1 MLRIDNLSVAFG
13 SQPVLKDISLQVQ
26 PGETLAVVG
35 ESGAG
40 KTTLGLSVLGLTAGV
55 RTGSITLGGEE
66 LVGRGE
72 EELRALRGR
81 EIAIVLQSGGEVL
94 HPLYTALDQ
103 VAEAVAVHFPV
114 TPEAARARAGQ
125 MLTDMGLRAERH
137 NVHPHRLS
145 GGERQRALLAM
156 ALVNEPRLVVLD
168 EPTAALDP
176 GSKAEV
182 CSLLKAR
189 LAGKAALLI
198 THDLGTVAAV
208 ADSVAVLYA
217 GRILET
223 GPCREVFAAPRHPY
237 TRALL
242 RAYPDM
248 GSLKDLQRIP
258 GRTVRHAPGCPYHPR
273 CTQHIA
279 ACTQLVPAL
288 KPHGTSGRTLAC
300 HRGGIIP
307 CLEVTGLGKSFDGT
321 PVLADIDL
329 TLHEGETLALVGESG
344 SGKTTLARTLMGLWE
359 ADAGR
364 VVLEGKTGIPRKQF
378 YEYIQLVFQ
387 NPGEMLSHRL
397 TVREIVRE
405 PLDVHNRGT
414 AAEREAL
421 VLKTLAEVEL
431 PVDEDFLGR
440 YPHQISGGEAQRV
453 AVARSLV
460 LAPKVLIADEVTSAL
475 DAGAQASVVRLLLE
489 LQERRGLALL
499 FITHDLALARK
510 VSDRAVVLRQG
521 RIVETGPSGR
531 VFATPGHPYTQAL
544 LDAVPRLSAMPPRQT
559 NSQN

>member
-1 MLRIDNLSVAFG
+1 MLKIDKLSVTFG
-13 SQPVLKDISLQVQ
+13 HQPVLKDISLQIR

-55 RTGSITLGGEE
+55 RTGSIRLDENE

-72 EELRALRGR
+72 EEMRTLRGR
-81 EIAIVLQSGGEVL
+81 EIAIVLQSGDEVL
-94 HPLYTALDQ
+94 HPLFTALDQ
-103 VAEAVAVHFPV
+103 VAEAVIVHFPV
-114 TPEAARARAGQ
+114 ARDAARARASRI
-125 MLTDMGLRAERH
+125 LTEMGLDEKRQH
-137 NVHPHRLS
+137 FHPHRLS

-176 GSKAEV
+176 RSKAEV
-182 CSLLKAR
+182 CALLKAR

-198 THDLGTVAAV
+198 THDLGAAAAV
-208 ADSVAVLYA
+208 ANMVAVLYS
-217 GRILET
+217 GSIVEW

-258 GRTVRHAPGCPYHPR
+258 GRTVRNAPGCPYHPR
-273 CTQHIA
+273 CTQDLPV
-279 ACTQLVPAL
+279 CEKLVPEL
-288 KPHGTSGRTLAC
+288 KPNEADDRVVAC

-307 CLEVTGLGKSFDGT
+307 CLEVTGLSKSFDGN
-321 PVLADIDL
+321 PVIADIDL
-329 TLHEGETLALVGESG
+329 TLFEGETLALVGESG
-344 SGKTTLARTLMGLWE
+344 SGKTTLARTLMGLWAAE
-359 ADAGR
+359 AGQ

-378 YEYIQLVFQ
+378 YEYIQMVFQ

-431 PVDEDFLGR
+431 PVEEDFLGR

-453 AVARSLV
+453 AIARSLV
-460 LAPKVLIADEVTSAL
+460 LAPKVLIADEITSAL

-510 VSDRAVVLRQG
+510 VSDRVAVLQQG
-521 RIVETGPSGR
+521 RIIETGQSGK
-531 VFATPGHPYTQAL
+531 VLTLPEHSYTRAL
-544 LDAVPRLSAMPPRQT
+544 LDAVPSIHF
-559 NSQN
+559 